1 MRTDLHSNLSLSD
14 YKIDSDRRSTV
25 SMTITY
31 RKSLFNYLDKYPLLI
46 LIIIALVPRLV
57 IMAFP
62 ALFPHLLQFGGI
74 GHDGYCE
81 IAQNLVKHGIYSL
94 DGVSP
99 TFGRAPLFPLL
110 LVPGALLGHPDL
122 WGMILNVVLGVFA
135 SVFIFLT
142 GKLFG
147 ASDRRSFILLLFF
160 VFNPWLIWMTKNG
173 MTYVLTTFLLSI
185 DYWLIGIIYT
195 GSRRP
200 MVYLILG
207 LTTALTALS
216 HPVYLVL
223 IMGIGM
229 AIAIILRR
237 NGLQLSNIMWY
248 IAILLFGWIIAI
260 TPWTIRNYYHTRSF
274 FPIVQGFGYQYLLS
288 ESRIKNILTKGTF
301 PWEKGGEINELSG
314 IPIDALQIKFSV
326 VGEEHL
332 NKILDIKAI
341 EHIKTNLKDNPFYY
355 VKHMMVNFLFIWLGD
370 NGWGLVSLHL
380 IYIISL
386 ISIILIGIIKNRR
399 YLEVIIIMIVI
410 VPSILVHC
418 FMHAYIPHAA
428 YCIPLSIGL
437 ILSAIVAWN
446 NKITNHLINY

>member
-1 MRTDLHSNLSLSD
+1 
-14 YKIDSDRRSTV
+14 
-25 SMTITY
+25 MTTTY
-31 RKSLFNYLDKYPLLI
+31 RNSLGNYLDKYPRLI
-46 LIIIALVPRLV
+46 LIIIALVPRLT
-57 IMAFP
+57 IIAFP
-62 ALFPHLLQFGGI
+62 ALFPHLLQFGGM

-110 LVPGALLGHPDL
+110 LAPGAILGYLDL
-122 WGMILNVVLGVFA
+122 WGMILNVVLGVF
-135 SVFIFLT
+135 SCVFIFLT

-147 ASDRRSFILLLFF
+147 ASDRKSFILSLFL

-173 MTYVLTTFLLSI
+173 MTYVLTTFLLSM

-195 GSRRP
+195 GNRRP
-200 MVYLILG
+200 FVYLILG
-207 LTTALTALS
+207 ITSALTALS
-216 HPVYLVL
+216 HPVHLVL
-223 IMGIGM
+223 IMGIAI

-237 NGLQLSNIMWY
+237 HGLQLSNIMWY

-274 FPIVQGFGYQYLLS
+274 FPLVQGFGYQYLLS
-288 ESRIKNILTKGTF
+288 ESRIKKLLTKVTF
-301 PWEKGGEINELSG
+301 PWEKGGKINELSG
-314 IPIDALQIKFSV
+314 IPIDSLNINFSV
-326 VGEEHL
+326 VGDEHL
-332 NKILDIKAI
+332 NKILDTKAI
-341 EHIKTNLKDNPFYY
+341 EHIKKNIKDNPLYY
-355 VKHMMVNFLFIWLGD
+355 AKHMMVNLFFLWFGD
-370 NGWGLVSLHL
+370 NGWGLVLLHL
-380 IYIISL
+380 LYLVLL
-386 ISIILIGIIKNRR
+386 ISIIIIGIIKNRR
-399 YLEVIIIMIVI
+399 FIEVMIIMIVI

-446 NKITNHLINY
+446 NKIINHLPNY